1 MNTNEYRISICLV
14 KITMRIPE
22 KPPSSEEINDVFI
35 SADGTSLAQLKPH
48 LDIINS
54 KYLHWDELP
63 MRFNGI
69 DINLKLLWSYAELVR
84 QFNNRPIKLDGLTL
98 RYVQTPQI
106 EKDLHN
112 LDMRVG
118 GKIDFESQM
127 PSVDIKKKY
136 LVSSLMEEAIASSQL
151 EGAVTTRVVAKR
163 MLRENRKPRNHSEQM
178 IVNNYLTMMYI
189 KENTQPN
196 QSLTLEL
203 IKEIHKRI
211 TKDTLEKNEYEGAF
225 RTDNEVKV
233 FSRDDGQIIYEPPD
247 YSRISELLQ
256 QTCNFANAESIEF
269 YQHPIIKAIVLHYM
283 IGYLHPFNDGNGR
296 TARALFY
303 WYLISQKYNWLEYVA
318 ISAAIKGAPS
328 KYARAYLYSET
339 ANNDITYFVIFN
351 LRKLDI
357 ALKSFEEY
365 IAKKMAE
372 NKKILETITD
382 SNLNFRQA
390 DIIITL
396 SKNERPI
403 TVYEMQ
409 KRYNITYET
418 ARIDLLNLAKMGYL
432 QMHMKG
438 KQYIFLL
445 DKEKC
450 LSKVII
456 PDIKQTTL
464 SDLSEVHRTTK
475 LTTPSQ
481 N

>member
-1 MNTNEYRISICLV
+1 
-14 KITMRIPE
+14 MRIPE
-22 KPPSSEEINDVFI
+22 KAPSIKELSGLLSHIDIKSFLEFK
-35 SADGTSLAQLKPH
+35 QY
-48 LDIINS
+48 LDIVNS
-54 KYLHWDELP
+54 KYLHWDELQ
-63 MRFNGI
+63 MRFKDVNI
-69 DINLKLLWSYAELVR
+69 DLKLLWGYAELTR
-84 QFNNRPIKLDGLTL
+84 ELNNRPIKLDGLTL

-106 EKDLHN
+106 EKELHN

-127 PSVDIKKKY
+127 PSVDIKRKY

-163 MLRENRKPRNHSEQM
+163 MLRESRKPQTHSEQM

-189 KENTQPN
+189 KENTKPN
-196 QSLTLEL
+196 QLLTLEL
-203 IKEIHKRI
+203 IKEIHKKI
-211 TKDTLEKNEYEGAF
+211 TRDTLENKAYEGAF
-225 RTDNEVKV
+225 RTDNDVKV
-233 FSRDDGQIIYEPPD
+233 FLRDGNQIIYEPPD
-247 YSRISELLQ
+247 HGKIIELLQ
-256 QTCNFANAESIEF
+256 QVCDFANAESIEF
-269 YQHPIIKAIVLHYM
+269 YLHPIIKGIVLHYM

-318 ISAAIKGAPS
+318 ISTAIKGAPS
-328 KYARAYLYSET
+328 KYVRAYLYSET
-339 ANNDITYFVIFN
+339 ASNDITYFVKFN

-357 ALKSFEEY
+357 ALRFFEEY

-403 TVYEMQ
+403 TVHEMQ
-409 KRYNITYET
+409 KLYNITYET
-418 ARIDLLNLAKMGYL
+418 ARIDLLSLAKAGYL

-450 LSKVII
+450 LNKMRI
-456 PDIKQTTL
+456 PDKKQTTL
-464 SDLSEVHRTTK
+464 SELSKV
-475 LTTPSQ
+475 TPTS